1 MDNEKL
7 TASTKQLADIKHGK
21 EKIEEKLRKL
31 ERTVVN
37 KKMTADSVVPHTT
50 SDHAA
55 KKTSLKNRLCYGY
68 TSIS

>member
-1 MDNEKL
+1 MPVL
-7 TASTKQLADIKHGK
+7 KQLADTKHEK

-37 KKMTADSVVPHTT
+37 KKTIAGSVVPPHTT

-55 KKTSLKNRLCYGY
+55 KNENFTEKRTLLWVY
-68 TSIS
+68 TSIP